1 MITNRMLKL
10 MDQILKHKLELNTD
24 LLHEFN
30 QIEARTSDF
39 TLSFGLTIKRIKL
52 INKQLRKKNLEERQL
67 KDIQTNPSPI

>member
-1 MITNRMLKL
+1 MLKL
-10 MDQILKHKLELNTD
+10 MDQILKHKLELNAD

>member
-1 MITNRMLKL
+1 MLKL

-30 QIEARTSDF
+30 QIESRTTDF